1 MYGAFQNNYEITM
14 AKRRPKAEPLGI
26 SPFEARWKRRSPEY
40 SSIQVIELDSNI
52 TAEVIRP
59 KRAETGKRRQSFG
72 ALTFQDVAVLHLAL
86 TRQYQRTKVD
96 SIADSYEKLLAE
108 LEDIMENRPEAIRF
122 L

>member
-1 MYGAFQNNYEITM
+1 MGPFKNNYAIAM
-14 AKRRPKAEPLGI
+14 VKRRPKAEPLGI

-40 SSIQVIELDSNI
+40 ASIQVIELDSNI

-59 KRAETGKRRQSFG
+59 KRAETGKRRQAFG
-72 ALTFQDVAVLHLAL
+72 ALTFQDLAVLHLAL

>member
-1 MYGAFQNNYEITM
+1 
-14 AKRRPKAEPLGI
+14 
-26 SPFEARWKRRSPEY
+26 
-40 SSIQVIELDSNI
+40 
-52 TAEVIRP
+52 
-59 KRAETGKRRQSFG
+59 
-72 ALTFQDVAVLHLAL
+72 VLHLAL

>member
-1 MYGAFQNNYEITM
+1 MHGAFQNNYAITM
-14 AKRRPKAEPLGI
+14 VKRRPKAEPLGI
-26 SPFEARWKRRSPEY
+26 SPFEARWKRRSPEHA
-40 SSIQVIELDSNI
+40 SIQVIELNSNI

-59 KRAETGKRRQSFG
+59 KRVETGKRRQSFG
-72 ALTFQDVAVLHLAL
+72 AFTFQDVAVLHLAL